1 MAFEYITLQRG
12 SSIIR
17 GVLQDVYGDGVLKYE
32 TRERERE
39 RWPFC
44 GIDPVGPFADQ
55 ETQLSL
61 SSHLNAN
68 RSSWDK

>member
-39 RWPFC
+39 MALLRDRSSRPFC
-44 GIDPVGPFADQ
+44 
-55 ETQLSL
+55 
-61 SSHLNAN
+61 
-68 RSSWDK
+68 RSRDAALIVLAFEC

>member
-39 RWPFC
+39 R
-44 GIDPVGPFADQ
+44 DGPFAGSIQ
-55 ETQLSL
+55 SALL
-61 SSHLNAN
+61 PIKRRSSHCP
-68 RSSWDK
+68 RI